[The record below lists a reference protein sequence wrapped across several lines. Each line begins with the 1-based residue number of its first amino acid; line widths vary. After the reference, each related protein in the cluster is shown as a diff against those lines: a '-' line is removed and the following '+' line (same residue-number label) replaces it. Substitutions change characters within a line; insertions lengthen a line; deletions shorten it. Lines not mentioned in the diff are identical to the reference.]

1 MVELRQIC
9 HSYTG
14 KSAAQPVLSGVD
26 LTVEE
31 GEFLAVMGPSGSGK
45 STLLHILGGILR
57 PTSGTYRFQGEDVF
71 AIPAKR
77 MGAFRNRSFGY
88 IMQDFALVSDYTVFQ
103 NVEIPLLYG
112 TAMKAAERK
121 RRILEAL
128 ERVGLQHKQNA
139 YAATLSGG
147 EKQRTAI
154 ARALVNAPKLLLA
167 DEPTGSLDQKN
178 GQMVMDLL
186 LGLQKEGR
194 TIVMVTH
201 NPQLAEQCSRVVFVK
216 DGIVKAEG

>member
-31 GEFLAVMGPSGSGK
+31 GEFLAVMGP
-45 STLLHILGGILR
+45 
-57 PTSGTYRFQGEDVF
+57 
-71 AIPAKR
+71 
-77 MGAFRNRSFGY
+77 FGY

-112 TAMKAAERK
+112 TAVKAAERR

-154 ARALVNAPKLLLA
+154 ARALVNAPKVLLA

-194 TIVMVTH
+194 TIVMVMH